1 MLFQVKMALSI
12 KIHKA
17 YRTVVAICD
26 SDILGK
32 KFEEGIKQLDVRE
45 NFYNGEEKSE
55 SEILEL
61 MKDFAMEDAT
71 FNIAGKNSVNCA
83 LKAGIISKQGI
94 KHVQGVPF
102 ALVLL

>member
-32 KFEEGIKQLDVRE
+32 KFEEGNKQLDLTSD
-45 NFYNGEEKSE
+45 FYNGEKRSDR
-55 SEILEL
+55 EIYDL
-61 MKDFAMEDAT
+61 MRNSYML
-71 FNIAGKNSVNCA
+71 NLVGK
-83 LKAGIISKQGI
+83 KTI
-94 KHVQGVPF
+94 KF
-102 ALVLL
+102 ALDESMITDDNVRKIANIPYANVVLG